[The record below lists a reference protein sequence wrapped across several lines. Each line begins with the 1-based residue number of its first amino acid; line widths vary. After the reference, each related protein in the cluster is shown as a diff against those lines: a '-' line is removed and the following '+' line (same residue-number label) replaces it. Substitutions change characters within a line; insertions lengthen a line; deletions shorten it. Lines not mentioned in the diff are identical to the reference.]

1 MSYHILRTI
10 GTILPPMSYKIL
22 RTIGAILLFAFTF
35 TACKKEDRPAPVQPV
50 ATNIEIGTGNNKRAL
65 IGRDFHFNADVVA
78 SNKIAAVEFRI
89 RQKAGE
95 TYAAQWQLDLKWD
108 EYTGVKNTNV
118 HKHFTIP
125 ANAPEGKYDC
135 YFIVLDENGA
145 RLEIKET
152 LVINDPA
159 TMPVDPNIGRDMI
172 SRNDT
177 LIYYMDT
184 WVERE
189 LIFKKNDEFKA
200 HAQVTEIK
208 GDGILY
214 TVLIKKK
221 WNYHPESVDGLDFN
235 KVIVISKVEHKDLPA
250 SSKIATLK
258 NINGVWGGEQI
269 MIGADKDGNEPAA
282 NPITGEKAW
291 ESGAYNL
298 VILYKNTT
306 YNMST
311 YKSFPIT
318 IDYK

>member
-1 MSYHILRTI
+1 MLHRII
-10 GTILPPMSYKIL
+10 C
-22 RTIGAILLFAFTF
+22 TIGAILQSMSQKSIRTAAAILFFALTF
-35 TACKKEDRPAPVQPV
+35 TACRKEDQPAPVQPV
-50 ATNIEIGTGNNKRAL
+50 ATNIEIGTANNKRAL

-78 SNKIAAVEFRI
+78 GNKIAAVEFRI
-89 RQKAGE
+89 GQKAGE
-95 TYAAQWQLDLKWD
+95 TYAAQWQLELKWD
-108 EYTGVKNTNV
+108 EYKGVKNTNV

-125 ANAPEGKYDC
+125 ADAPEGKYDC

-145 RLEIKET
+145 RLEIKEE

-159 TMPVDPNIGRDMI
+159 TMPVDPKIGRDMI

-177 LIYYMDT
+177 LLYYMDT

-189 LIFKKNDEFKA
+189 LIFKKNDVIKA

-221 WNYHPESVDGLDFN
+221 LNYHPESVDQLDFS

-258 NINGVWGGEQI
+258 NINGEWGGEQI
-269 MIGADKDGNEPAA
+269 TVGAVKDGNEPTA

-291 ESGAYNL
+291 ESGGYNL

-311 YKSFPIT
+311 YKSLPIT